1 MSENTKLV
9 TPDWL
14 FTVQDRLE
22 DGQSVQIEYDREGDT
37 LEIIFAKGAGRGLEL
52 SAEIILR
59 YDVQT
64 GLPLSLILLSFS
76 KLMQPTEF
84 GPESFLL
91 SGLKRLSAAE
101 RERVMQI
108 LTSSPVNRYL
118 RVSALSLPPRIKQL
132 SPIVYLRQQLAEV
145 A

>member
-1 MSENTKLV
+1 MKETLTSS

-14 FTVQDRLE
+14 FVVQEQLDT
-22 DGQSVQIEYDREGDT
+22 GQSVEIEYDREGDT
-37 LEIIFAKGAGRGLEL
+37 LEIIFAKGAGRGLGL
-52 SAEIILR
+52 SDEIILR

-118 RVSALSLPPRIKQL
+118 RVSALSLPPRIKQF